1 MGLFSR
7 PKAPAPTEKNY
18 EVFHSFVYAGSTVR
32 GRFIT
37 DVSLRIDGL
46 IEGDIEAGMA
56 REPELGSQACV
67 AVSALGH
74 VVGDIHAFRVLVA
87 GKVQGNIYATELVV
101 VDTGAQIQ
109 GDITY
114 SQIKMAQAVKHQ
126 GMLIS
131 RSNGVEAINL

>member
-1 MGLFSR
+1 
-7 PKAPAPTEKNY
+7 
-18 EVFHSFVYAGSTVR
+18 
-32 GRFIT
+32 
-37 DVSLRIDGL
+37 
-46 IEGDIEAGMA
+46 
-56 REPELGSQACV
+56 
-67 AVSALGH
+67 